1 MKTVRTLIK
10 EIEDRKNNTGHF
22 NYKFDWHNSA
32 DRSRLEWKVDREL
45 AKLDN
50 IEKILSIK

>member
-1 MKTVRTLIK
+1 MKTVRTIIK
-10 EIEDRKNNTGHF
+10 EIEDRKNNTGMT
-22 NYKFDWHNSA
+22 NYKFDWNKSA

-50 IEKILSIK
+50 IEKILLIK

>member
-10 EIEDRKNNTGHF
+10 EIEDRKNNIGNF
-22 NYKFDWHNSA
+22 NYKFDWNNSA